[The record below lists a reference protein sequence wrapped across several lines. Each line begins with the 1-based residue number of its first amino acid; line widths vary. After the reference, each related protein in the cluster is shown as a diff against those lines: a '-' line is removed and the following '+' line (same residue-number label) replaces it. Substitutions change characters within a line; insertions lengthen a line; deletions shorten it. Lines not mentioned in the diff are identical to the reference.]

1 MIIHRIDRE
10 QKKYSSYEIDKI
22 RYFNSLIKNYVSQ
35 IYQSIKSETKISPR
49 NVYCEELSFQYLS
62 SVSYS
67 HGTYMMTLEH
77 NSLLKKKEVVIILI
91 TDDLNFDVYEDDSIK
106 IVNDHI
112 NKILESDIY
121 ISCDQISII

>member
-1 MIIHRIDRE
+1 MIVHRIDRE

-22 RYFNSLIKNYVSQ
+22 KYFNTLIKNYVSQ
-35 IYQSIKSETKISPR
+35 IYQSIKSKTKISPR
-49 NVYCEELSFQYLS
+49 NIYCEELSFQFLS
-62 SVSYS
+62 SVSYA

-77 NSLLKKKEVVIILI
+77 NSLLKKKEVVIIFI
-91 TDDLNFDVYEDDSIK
+91 TDDLNFDVYEDDSRK

>member
-1 MIIHRIDRE
+1 MIVHRIDRE

-22 RYFNSLIKNYVSQ
+22 KYFNSLIKNYISQ

-49 NVYCEELSFQYLS
+49 NVYCEELSFQFLS

-77 NSLLKKKEVVIILI
+77 NSLLKKKEVVIIFI
-91 TDDLNFDVYEDDSIK
+91 TDDLNFDVYEDNSRK

>member
-1 MIIHRIDRE
+1 MIVHRIDRE

-22 RYFNSLIKNYVSQ
+22 KYFNSLIKNYISQ

-49 NVYCEELSFQYLS
+49 NVYCEELSFQFLS

-77 NSLLKKKEVVIILI
+77 NSLLKKKEVVIIFI
-91 TDDLNFDVYEDDSIK
+91 TDDLNFDVYEDDSRK

>member
-1 MIIHRIDRE
+1 MIIHRIDKE
-10 QKKYSSYEIDKI
+10 QKKYSSCEIDKI

-91 TDDLNFDVYEDDSIK
+91 TDDINFDVYEDDNRK
-106 IVNDHI
+106 IINDHI

>member
-1 MIIHRIDRE
+1 MIVHRIDRE

-22 RYFNSLIKNYVSQ
+22 KYFNSLIKNYISQ

-49 NVYCEELSFQYLS
+49 NVYCEELSFQFLS

-77 NSLLKKKEVVIILI
+77 NSLLKKKEVVIIFI
-91 TDDLNFDVYEDDSIK
+91 TDDLNFDVYEDDSRK

-112 NKILESDIY
+112 NKILDSDIY

>member
-1 MIIHRIDRE
+1 MIVHRIDRE

-22 RYFNSLIKNYVSQ
+22 KYFNSLIKNYVSQ
-35 IYQSIKSETKISPR
+35 IYQSIKLETKISPR
-49 NVYCEELSFQYLS
+49 NVYCEELSFQFLS

-77 NSLLKKKEVVIILI
+77 NSLLKKKEVVIIFI

>member
-1 MIIHRIDRE
+1 MIVHRIDRE

-22 RYFNSLIKNYVSQ
+22 KYFNSLIKNYISQ
-35 IYQSIKSETKISPR
+35 IYHSIKSETKISPR
-49 NVYCEELSFQYLS
+49 NVYCEELSFQFLS

-77 NSLLKKKEVVIILI
+77 NSLLKKKEVVIIFI
-91 TDDLNFDVYEDDSIK
+91 TDDLNFDVYEDDSRK

-121 ISCDQISII
+121 ISFDQISII

>member
-1 MIIHRIDRE
+1 MIVHRIDRE

-22 RYFNSLIKNYVSQ
+22 KYFNSLIKNYISQ
-35 IYQSIKSETKISPR
+35 IYHSIKSETKISPR
-49 NVYCEELSFQYLS
+49 NVYCEELSFQFLS

-77 NSLLKKKEVVIILI
+77 NSLLKKKEVVIIFI
-91 TDDLNFDVYEDDSIK
+91 TDDLNFDVYEDDSRK

>member
-1 MIIHRIDRE
+1 MIIHRIDKE
-10 QKKYSSYEIDKI
+10 QKKYSSCEIDKI

>member
-1 MIIHRIDRE
+1 MIVHRIDRE

-22 RYFNSLIKNYVSQ
+22 KYFNSLIKNYVSQ

-49 NVYCEELSFQYLS
+49 NVYCEELSFQFLS

-77 NSLLKKKEVVIILI
+77 NSLLKKKEVVIIFI

>member
-49 NVYCEELSFQYLS
+49 NVYCEELSFQFLS

-77 NSLLKKKEVVIILI
+77 NSLLKKKEVVIIFI